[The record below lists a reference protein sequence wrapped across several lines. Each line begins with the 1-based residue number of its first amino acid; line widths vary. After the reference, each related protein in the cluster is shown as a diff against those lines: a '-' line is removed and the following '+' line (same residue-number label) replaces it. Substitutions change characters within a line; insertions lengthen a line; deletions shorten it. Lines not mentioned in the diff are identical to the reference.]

1 MKIFVGIILLLNVW
15 LFASTEIPYS
25 VESISQFKG
34 YRSALLESL
43 KNQKKDDVVSIA
55 QYIKEQA
62 PDEFAVDNLELIQ
75 IYLLIDRY
83 DLALDLWIGEYEKV
97 GRKVQYSFV
106 RDSLLDYLDTNMN
119 LTDSGVVNKKLEE
132 IVLSNI
138 DEEQRDLYK
147 ILLEMTPFYEMQN
160 KFYAMHYKTWDRE
173 QQTLVYKLAD
183 KYVSDSLA
191 NSTFGQFVFENRV
204 YSKFYYRSG
213 MDPECMEK
221 LILSLKE
228 FERNFPNSERL
239 AWIKHER
246 NRFEELLK
254 DYSEFLNYYRRKL
267 YTGGLGIEG
276 WITNSGYEIGIPI
289 QFQRFLFVPTF
300 DTDEKLNDEG
310 WIFIF
315 GFDLFEMKHLKI
327 VPFVGLWDPYVAG
340 MQVEFR
346 PWLEKY
352 PDTKFGCAAY
362 ISLKA
367 KYMMKYGELEKTDN
381 KGFVHL
387 FYAGLG
393 FHFW

>member
-1 MKIFVGIILLLNVW
+1 MNVW
-15 LFASTEIPYS
+15 LFAGQKISYS

-34 YRSALLESL
+34 YRNALLESL
-43 KNQKKDDVVSIA
+43 KNQKKDDVVSIV
-55 QYIKEQA
+55 QYIKERA

-83 DLALDLWIGEYEKV
+83 DLALDLWIGEYENV

-340 MQVEFR
+340 MQIEFR

-352 PDTKFGCAAY
+352 PDAKLGSAAY

-367 KYMMKYGELEKTDN
+367 KYKMKYGELEKTDN

>member
-327 VPFVGLWDPYVAG
+327 IPFVGLWDPYVAG

>member
-1 MKIFVGIILLLNVW
+1 MKIFVGIILILNVW

-34 YRSALLESL
+34 YRNALLESL
-43 KNQKKDDVVSIA
+43 KKQKKDDVVSIA
-55 QYIKEQA
+55 QYIKERA

-119 LTDSGVVNKKLEE
+119 LTDSGVVNKKLKE

-173 QQTLVYKLAD
+173 QQTLVYKFAD
-183 KYVSDSLA
+183 TYVRDSLA

-254 DYSEFLNYYRRKL
+254 DYSEFLNYHKKKL

-276 WITNSGYEIGIPI
+276 WLTNDGWEIGIPI
-289 QFQRFLFVPTF
+289 QFHRFLFIPTF
-300 DTDEKLNDEG
+300 DSDEKLNDDG
-310 WIFIF
+310 WILIF
-315 GFDLFEMKHLKI
+315 GFDLFEVKHLKI
-327 VPFVGLWDPYVAG
+327 APFVGLWDPYVAG
-340 MQVEFR
+340 MQIEFR

-352 PDTKFGCAAY
+352 PDTKFDAAAY
-362 ISLKA
+362 LSLKA
-367 KYMMKYGELEKTDN
+367 KYMMKYGELAETGKKDIAHT
-381 KGFVHL
+381 
-387 FYAGLG
+387 FYVGLG

>member
-315 GFDLFEMKHLKI
+315 GFNLFEMKHLKI

>member
-1 MKIFVGIILLLNVW
+1 MKFLVGIILFLNVW
-15 LFASTEIPYS
+15 LFAGQKISYS

-34 YRSALLESL
+34 YRNALLESL
-43 KNQKKDDVVSIA
+43 KNQKKDDVISIINF
-55 QYIKEQA
+55 IKERA

-138 DEEQRDLYK
+138 DEEQRDLYR

-213 MDPECMEK
+213 MDPECIEK

-254 DYSEFLNYYRRKL
+254 DYSEFLNYHTKKL

-289 QFQRFLFVPTF
+289 QFQRFLLVPTF
-300 DTDEKLNDEG
+300 DTDEKLNDDG

-315 GFDLFEMKHLKI
+315 GFDLFEVKHLKI

-340 MQVEFR
+340 MQIEFR

-352 PDTKFGCAAY
+352 PDTKFGAAAY

>member
-1 MKIFVGIILLLNVW
+1 MNVW

-228 FERNFPNSERL
+228 FERNFPNSEWL

>member
-34 YRSALLESL
+34 YRNALLESL

>member
-1 MKIFVGIILLLNVW
+1 MKFLVGIILFLNVW
-15 LFASTEIPYS
+15 LFAGQKISYS

-34 YRSALLESL
+34 YRNALLESL

-340 MQVEFR
+340 MQIEFR

-352 PDTKFGCAAY
+352 PDTKFGAAAY

-367 KYMMKYGELEKTDN
+367 KYMMKYGELAETGKKDIAHT
-381 KGFVHL
+381 
-387 FYAGLG
+387 FYVGLG

>member
-1 MKIFVGIILLLNVW
+1 
-15 LFASTEIPYS
+15 
-25 VESISQFKG
+25 
-34 YRSALLESL
+34 
-43 KNQKKDDVVSIA
+43 
-55 QYIKEQA
+55 
-62 PDEFAVDNLELIQ
+62 
-75 IYLLIDRY
+75 
-83 DLALDLWIGEYEKV
+83 
-97 GRKVQYSFV
+97 
-106 RDSLLDYLDTNMN
+106 
-119 LTDSGVVNKKLEE
+119 
-132 IVLSNI
+132 
-138 DEEQRDLYK
+138 
-147 ILLEMTPFYEMQN
+147 MTPFYEMQN

-173 QQTLVYKLAD
+173 QQTLVYKLAG
-183 KYVSDSLA
+183 KYVGDSLA

-204 YSKFYYRSG
+204 IDKFYYRSG
-213 MDPECMEK
+213 TNPECIEK
-221 LILSLKE
+221 LILLLKE

-239 AWIKHER
+239 PWIKYEQ

-315 GFDLFEMKHLKI
+315 GFDLFEIKHLKI

-340 MQVEFR
+340 MQIEFR

-352 PDTKFGCAAY
+352 PDTKFGAAAY
-362 ISLKA
+362 ISLKL
-367 KYMMKYGELEKTDN
+367 KYMVKYGELAETDE
-381 KGFVHL
+381 KGFAHL

>member
-1 MKIFVGIILLLNVW
+1 M
-15 LFASTEIPYS
+15 
-25 VESISQFKG
+25 
-34 YRSALLESL
+34 
-43 KNQKKDDVVSIA
+43 
-55 QYIKEQA
+55 
-62 PDEFAVDNLELIQ
+62 
-75 IYLLIDRY
+75 IDRY

-119 LTDSGVVNKKLEE
+119 LTDSGVVNKKLKE

-254 DYSEFLNYYRRKL
+254 DYSEFLNYHKKKL

-276 WITNSGYEIGIPI
+276 WLTNDGWEIGIPI
-289 QFQRFLFVPTF
+289 QFHRFLFIPTF
-300 DTDEKLNDEG
+300 DSDEKLNDDG
-310 WIFIF
+310 WILIF
-315 GFDLFEMKHLKI
+315 GFDLFEVKHLKI
-327 VPFVGLWDPYVAG
+327 APFVGLWDPYVAG
-340 MQVEFR
+340 MQIEFR

-352 PDTKFGCAAY
+352 PDTKFDAAAY
-362 ISLKA
+362 LSLKA
-367 KYMMKYGELEKTDN
+367 KYMMKYGELAETGKKDIAHT
-381 KGFVHL
+381 
-387 FYAGLG
+387 FYVGLG

>member
-1 MKIFVGIILLLNVW
+1 MKFLVGIILFLNVW
-15 LFASTEIPYS
+15 LFAGQKISYS

-34 YRSALLESL
+34 YRNALLESL

-327 VPFVGLWDPYVAG
+327 VPFVGLW
-340 MQVEFR
+340 
-346 PWLEKY
+346 
-352 PDTKFGCAAY
+352 
-362 ISLKA
+362 
-367 KYMMKYGELEKTDN
+367 
-381 KGFVHL
+381 
-387 FYAGLG
+387 
-393 FHFW
+393 